1 VWSAGGAAVA
11 LCLSRR
17 LCAIFGRVDVSIQ
30 PGKFVFVPFL
40 FPAYYHSLLFFF
52 FYMNETH
59 IILCG
64 HIIDVEDLHKSAQIS
79 NLTARL

>member
-1 VWSAGGAAVA
+1 
-11 LCLSRR
+11 
-17 LCAIFGRVDVSIQ
+17 
-30 PGKFVFVPFL
+30 
-40 FPAYYHSLLFFF
+40 
-52 FYMNETH
+52 MNETH